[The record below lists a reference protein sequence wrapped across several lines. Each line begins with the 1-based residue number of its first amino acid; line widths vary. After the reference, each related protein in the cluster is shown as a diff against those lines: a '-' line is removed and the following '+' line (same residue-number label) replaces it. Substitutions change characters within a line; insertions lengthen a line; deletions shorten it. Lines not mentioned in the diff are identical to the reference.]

1 MKLLGCIQDRAI
13 TSDTYEEVNLV
24 AMTLIRSPKY
34 LQVL

>member
-13 TSDTYEEVNLV
+13 TSDSYEEMNLV
-24 AMTLIRSPKY
+24 ALTLIRSPKY